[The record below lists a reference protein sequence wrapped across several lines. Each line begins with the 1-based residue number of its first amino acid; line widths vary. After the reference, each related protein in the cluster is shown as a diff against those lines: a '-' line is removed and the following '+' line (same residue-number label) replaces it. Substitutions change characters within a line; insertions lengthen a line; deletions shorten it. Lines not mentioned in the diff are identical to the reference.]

1 MIIHYYTEGDIPEIK
16 MSGNSIISKDENDLV
31 TLEVQETESSYRYLS
46 IMAKPQLVLKF
57 SLPAFIEIPLGAWC
71 EFMGQTFT
79 LNDPENIRK
88 NGTRNIEYTM
98 TMGTDEDL
106 LGLYKLRNSV
116 DHRLK
121 YSMCATPR
129 EFIQEIV
136 ANLNERSGG
145 GWSVGTCIESTEKT
159 VEFNH
164 SYIDD
169 ALQNIADTFG
179 TEWEIVNKAIS
190 LRKVEYFKD
199 NPLSLSYGKGNGF
212 MPGVGRTALSDEKP
226 IKRLYIQ
233 GGDRNIDYSKYRS
246 KELLLPKGQIL
257 DYEGRRYKTDDDGY
271 YIERLDV
278 ISDAVREDSLDL
290 SEIYPS
296 RIGTISSVVV
306 VDAEKNFYDIVDSS
320 IPQELNYENYLIEGE
335 TMTIIFQDGMLAGKE
350 FECKYIHEAVT
361 ITNPDGT
368 TYTKAARR
376 FEIVPQ
382 EIDGIVMPNSTYA
395 PASGGKYI
403 VFGCSLPDSYV
414 CDNVNKIGAS
424 WDMFREGVRYL
435 YEHEEQK
442 FTFTG
447 TLQGLWA
454 KQNWENVGGHLKVGG
469 YILFTDTQFAP
480 EGKLIRITG
489 IKEFLTS
496 PYTPTIE
503 ISSSISGVTTSS
515 KMKKIDNVDVLIEE
529 MNKNALSFTKRR
541 FRDAKET
548 IEMLNDLMDAGFD
561 NFTNGINPI
570 TVQTMSMLVGDE
582 SLQFRFVD
590 RKTDPISEIPP
601 YITYSQENKQMTIP
615 AGILQH
621 MTLGIDQVKATH
633 SPSEYKFWDVAA
645 FTSGRLIDPAK
656 KYYLYVRAN
665 RANSNAVFLLSE
677 TAHKIDEGNQYYW
690 MLVGVLN
697 SEYEGERSFATL
709 YGFTEVLPGRITTK
723 KIVSPDGTTYF
734 DLVAGEIGGNIY
746 IKSGSRGLQ
755 NLQEWGAVAQDLADM
770 NDAIGDNADA
780 VSDLGDYVDGAFAD
794 GIITEAEAIAIQK
807 YINTVNNTKETVLA
821 TYTKLYANAY
831 LEGNAK
837 TGLLNVK
844 VTLMGAI
851 ETLINAINTAI
862 ADGKTTPQ
870 EKANVDAKFALYNDA
885 ISDFYEAVEVA
896 KKAIEDKLKSYTD
909 IVSADLTVANGRIT
923 AEASRIDTINN
934 TISTAGWITAGDG
947 NLLYAQKS
955 LENGDNIISYIN
967 QNATST
973 TINSA
978 RINLVGAVTFSM
990 FSSSLQSTINGKA
1003 NTSDLGTLAGKNSV
1017 VWADLAST
1025 LQGTLNSYAVA
1036 SDLGALA
1043 SLDSVPWNSLASDIT
1058 SVINAKANSSSL
1070 GSLAFLSSVSKSDLA
1085 TALKNLIDGKA
1096 NSSDLGDL
1104 AEKDKISMSDL
1115 VQALQS
1121 TINSKLE
1128 QTDLD
1133 NDIITFAR
1141 LGSTIVEGGYIKTSL
1156 LNVIKIAAVEGTI
1169 AGFKISNQ
1177 EIYTSSGAYDGGSG
1191 VGQLSSTEFHLKAN
1205 GTGKAYLGY
1214 SGSNTRA
1221 EIGLNTYNGA
1231 NNKKIMCDLRD
1242 TASSAYTDTKI
1253 GLYVDIYDTY
1263 NAQEIAYDASITEN
1277 RGATAI
1283 YINRG
1288 HVTGL
1293 KRHLRHISGNNTAYL
1308 NKDDS
1313 LVHFHNTSEITAYLP
1328 TGCEDGQ
1335 EIWVM
1340 PWNTTVKVKT
1350 YSGQYIHRGGD
1361 NSETEVSC
1369 DGSQYHIFIYCAY
1382 NGRWVFGY
1390 LNA

>member
-350 FECKYIHEAVT
+350 FECKYIHESVT

-590 RKTDPISEIPP
+590 RKTDPISEVPP

-621 MTLGIDQVKATH
+621 MTLGIDNVKATH
-633 SPSEYKFWDVAA
+633 TPSEYKFWDIPA
-645 FTSGRLIDPAK
+645 FTSGRLIDPSK

-665 RANSNAVFLLSE
+665 RSNTNAVFLLSE
-677 TAHKIDEGNQYYW
+677 TAHKIDEGNDYYW

-770 NDAIGDNADA
+770 NDAIDDNADA

-837 TGLLNVK
+837 TGLLNAK

-947 NLLYAQKS
+947 NLLYAAKT
-955 LENGDNIISYIN
+955 LENGNNIISYIN
-967 QNATST
+967 QNATTT
-973 TINSA
+973 TINSSK
-978 RINLVGAVTFSM
+978 INLVGAVTFSM
-990 FSSSLQSTINGKA
+990 FNSSLQSDFN
-1003 NTSDLGTLAGKNSV
+1003 
-1017 VWADLAST
+1017 
-1025 LQGTLNSYAVA
+1025 
-1036 SDLGALA
+1036 
-1043 SLDSVPWNSLASDIT
+1043 
-1058 SVINAKANSSSL
+1058 
-1070 GSLAFLSSVSKSDLA
+1070 
-1085 TALKNLIDGKA
+1085 GKA

-1221 EIGLNTYNGA
+1221 EIGLNTYNGS

-1350 YSGQYIHRGGD
+1350 YSGQYIHRGGN

-1369 DGSQYHIFIYCAY
+1369 TGSQYHIFIYCAY

-1390 LNA
+1390 LSE

>member
-1 MIIHYYTEGDIPEIK
+1 MNINLFDYYLPEELIAQRPSEK
-16 MSGNSIISKDENDLV
+16 RDHS
-31 TLEVQETESSYRYLS
+31 R
-46 IMAKPQLVLKF
+46 
-57 SLPAFIEIPLGAWC
+57 
-71 EFMGQTFT
+71 
-79 LNDPENIRK
+79 
-88 NGTRNIEYTM
+88 
-98 TMGTDEDL
+98 L
-106 LGLYKLRNSV
+106 L
-116 DHRLK
+116 
-121 YSMCATPR
+121 
-129 EFIQEIV
+129 
-136 ANLNERSGG
+136 
-145 GWSVGTCIESTEKT
+145 
-159 VEFNH
+159 
-164 SYIDD
+164 
-169 ALQNIADTFG
+169 
-179 TEWEIVNKAIS
+179 
-190 LRKVEYFKD
+190 
-199 NPLSLSYGKGNGF
+199 
-212 MPGVGRTALSDEKP
+212 
-226 IKRLYIQ
+226 
-233 GGDRNIDYSKYRS
+233 
-246 KELLLPKGQIL
+246 
-257 DYEGRRYKTDDDGY
+257 
-271 YIERLDV
+271 
-278 ISDAVREDSLDL
+278 
-290 SEIYPS
+290 
-296 RIGTISSVVV
+296 V
-306 VDAEKNFYDIVDSS
+306 VDKENKTYEDKHFYDIVDSS
-320 IPQELNYENYLIEGE
+320 IPNELNYENYLIEGE

-361 ITNPDGT
+361 ITNNDGT

-382 EIDGIVMPNSTYA
+382 EIDGIIMPNSTYA
-395 PASGGKYI
+395 PAVNGKYI

-414 CDNVNKIGAS
+414 CDNVNKVGAS

-480 EGKLIRITG
+480 AGKLIRITG

-503 ISSSISGVTTSS
+503 ISSSVSGVTTSS

-590 RKTDPISEIPP
+590 RKTDPISEVTPN
-601 YITYSQENKQMTIP
+601 ITYSQENKQMTIP

-645 FTSGRLIDPAK
+645 FTSGRLIDPTK

-677 TAHKIDEGNQYYW
+677 TAHKIDEGDQYYW

-734 DLVAGEIGGNIY
+734 DLVQGEIGGNIY

-755 NLQEWGAVAQDLADM
+755 NLQEWGAVAQDLEDM
-770 NDAIGDNADA
+770 NDAIDDNADA

-807 YINTVNNTKETVLA
+807 YINTVNNTKESVLA
-821 TYTKLYANAY
+821 TYTKLYANTY
-831 LEGNAK
+831 LEGTAK
-837 TGLLNVK
+837 TGLLNAK

-851 ETLINAINTAI
+851 DNLISAINTAI

-955 LENGDNIISYIN
+955 LENGNNIISYIN
-967 QNATST
+967 QNATTT
-973 TINSA
+973 TINSSK
-978 RINLVGAVTFSM
+978 INLVGAVTFSM
-990 FSSSLQSTINGKA
+990 FNSSLQSDFN
-1003 NTSDLGTLAGKNSV
+1003 
-1017 VWADLAST
+1017 
-1025 LQGTLNSYAVA
+1025 
-1036 SDLGALA
+1036 
-1043 SLDSVPWNSLASDIT
+1043 
-1058 SVINAKANSSSL
+1058 
-1070 GSLAFLSSVSKSDLA
+1070 
-1085 TALKNLIDGKA
+1085 GKA
-1096 NSSDLGDL
+1096 NSSDLGSLAGKNKVSASDL
-1104 AEKDKISMSDL
+1104 AT
-1115 VQALQS
+1115 ALQN
-1121 TINSKLE
+1121 TLNSKLE
-1128 QTDLD
+1128 QSDLD

-1169 AGFKISNQ
+1169 AGFKISGNGLTNDPFTNDAYVIFRNDARKSFAGIGGNVLPAATGLRAVARFENEDQ
-1177 EIYTSSGAYDGGSG
+1177 NNYWGLGANYAMILSAKNADRNYAFAGSG
-1191 VGQLSSTEFHLKAN
+1191 NGVLNGHIVGHQLNNFTPSSSVNVIDPNKGKYVLVK
-1205 GTGKAYLGY
+1205 GTYG
-1214 SGSNTRA
+1214 T
-1221 EIGLNTYNGA
+1221 
-1231 NNKKIMCDLRD
+1231 C
-1242 TASSAYTDTKI
+1242 
-1253 GLYVDIYDTY
+1253 
-1263 NAQEIAYDASITEN
+1263 
-1277 RGATAI
+1277 
-1283 YINRG
+1283 
-1288 HVTGL
+1288 
-1293 KRHLRHISGNNTAYL
+1293 
-1308 NKDDS
+1308 
-1313 LVHFHNTSEITAYLP
+1313 YLP
-1328 TGCEDGQ
+1328 TLSMCRNFLGVNNSTSFAFDLHIFAADGASFTLYGYRSSSYGSDCPHMRNPDDYQ
-1335 EIWVM
+1335 DMTGGIGM
-1340 PWNTTVKVKT
+1340 AKGDTVLLT
-1350 YSGQYIHRGGD
+1350 IIY
-1361 NSETEVSC
+1361 
-1369 DGSQYHIFIYCAY
+1369 DGSNF
-1382 NGRWVFGY
+1382 
-1390 LNA
+1390 NAFLMGHLD

>member
-1 MIIHYYTEGDIPEIK
+1 MIIHYYTESDIPEIK
-16 MSGNSIISKDENDLV
+16 MSGKSIISKDNNDLV
-31 TLEVQETESSYRYLS
+31 SLEVQETENSYRYRS
-46 IMAKPQLVLKF
+46 IMGKPQLVLRF
-57 SLPAFIEIPLGAWC
+57 SLPAFIEIPLGAYV
-71 EFMGQTFT
+71 EYMGQTFT
-79 LNDPENIRK
+79 LNDPENIKK

-106 LGLYKLRNSV
+106 MALYKLRNSV

-121 YSMCATPR
+121 FSMCATPR

-136 ANLNERSGG
+136 ASLNERSAG

-159 VEFNH
+159 IEFNH

-169 ALQNIADTFG
+169 ALQSVADTFG
-179 TEWEIVNKAIS
+179 TEWEIVGKAIS
-190 LRKVEYFKD
+190 LRKVEYFKND
-199 NPLSLSYGKGNGF
+199 PLPLSYGRGNGF
-212 MPGVGRTALSDEKP
+212 VPGVGRTAQSDEKP

-233 GGDRNIDYSKYRS
+233 GGDRNIDYSKYHS
-246 KELLLPKGQIL
+246 KELLLPKGQSL
-257 DYEGRRYKTDDDGY
+257 EYEGRTYKTDDDGY
-271 YIERLDV
+271 YIERLDI
-278 ISDAVREDSLDL
+278 ISDAQKEDSLDL

-306 VDAEKNFYDIVDSS
+306 VDASKNFYDIVDSS
-320 IPQELNYENYLIEGE
+320 IPQELNYEDFLIDGE

-350 FECKYIHEAVT
+350 FEVKYFHTQKEVR
-361 ITNPDGT
+361 NSDGT
-368 TYTKAARR
+368 TTIKAARR

-382 EIDGIVMPNSTYA
+382 EIDGIIMPNSTYA
-395 PASGGKYI
+395 PAVNGKYI
-403 VFGCSLPDSYV
+403 VYGCSLPDSYV
-414 CDNVNKIGAS
+414 CDNVNKVGAS

-454 KQNWENVGGHLKVGG
+454 KRNWANVGGHLKVGA
-469 YILFTDTQFAP
+469 YILFSDEQFAP
-480 EGKLIRITG
+480 QGKSIRITG

-503 ISSSISGVTTSS
+503 ISSSVSGETTSS
-515 KMKKIDNVDVLIEE
+515 KLKKIDNIDVEILDVEKQI
-529 MNKNALSFTKRR
+529 LSFTKRR

-548 IEMLNDLMDAGFD
+548 IDMLNALVDAGFD
-561 NFTNGINPI
+561 NFTNGIMPI

-582 SLQFRFVD
+582 SLQFRFVNS
-590 RKTDPISEIPP
+590 KTAPISEVPA
-601 YITYSQENKQMTIP
+601 YVSYSQVDKQLTIP

-621 MTLGIDQVKATH
+621 MTLGIDVVKATH
-633 SPSEYKFWDVAA
+633 EPSEYKFWDVAA
-645 FTSGRLIDPAK
+645 FTSGRLQDGSK

-665 RANSNAVFLLSE
+665 RADSNAVFLLSE
-677 TAHKIDEGNQYYW
+677 TAHKIDEGDTYYW

-697 SEYEGERSFATL
+697 SEFEGERSFATL

-723 KIVSPDGTTYF
+723 KIISPDGETYF
-734 DLVAGEIGGNIY
+734 DLVAGEIGGNIR

-755 NLQEWGAVAQDLADM
+755 NLQEWAAVAQELADM
-770 NDAIGDNADA
+770 NDAIDDNADA

-831 LEGNAK
+831 LEGDAK
-837 TGLLNVK
+837 TGLLNAK

-851 ETLINAINTAI
+851 DNLILAINNAI
-862 ADGKTTPQ
+862 ADGKTTPT
-870 EKANVDAKFALYNDA
+870 EKANVDAKFTLYNDA
-885 ISDFYEAVEVA
+885 ISDFYEAVETA
-896 KKAIEDKLKSYTD
+896 KKAIEDKLKSYSDT
-909 IVSADLTVANGRIT
+909 VAADLVVANGKIE
-923 AEASRIDTINN
+923 ANASRINAIDG
-934 TISTAGWITAGDG
+934 TISTAGWITTGDG
-947 NLLYAQKS
+947 NLLWAKK
-955 LENGDNIISYIN
+955 EIEDGDKIISYIN

-990 FSSSLQSTINGKA
+990 FSSSLQTTINGKA
-1003 NTSDLGTLAGKNSV
+1003 NSADLGSLASLNSIAWSNLASALQTTISGKANSSDLGS
-1017 VWADLAST
+1017 
-1025 LQGTLNSYAVA
+1025 
-1036 SDLGALA
+1036 LA
-1043 SLDSVPWNSLASDIT
+1043 SLSSVGWNQLASALQT
-1058 SVINAKANSSSL
+1058 TINNKANSSSL
-1070 GSLAFLSSVSKSDLA
+1070 GSLAFLSSVSADELA
-1085 TALKNLIDGKA
+1085 TALKNTINGKA
-1096 NSSDLGDL
+1096 DSSSLGSMAGKSSVSWSDL
-1104 AEKDKISMSDL
+1104 AS
-1115 VQALQS
+1115 ALQS
-1121 TINSKLE
+1121 VINSKIE
-1128 QTDLD
+1128 ASYLD
-1133 NDIITFAR
+1133 NDIITFSR

-1169 AGFKISNQ
+1169 AGLKISNSS
-1177 EIYTSSGAYDGGSG
+1177 IKSTSGAYDGGSNASA
-1191 VGQLSSTEFHLKAN
+1191 LSSTEFHLYAQGN
-1205 GTGKAYLGY
+1205 GNAYMGY
-1214 SGSNTRA
+1214 SGSNVRA
-1221 EIGLNTYNGA
+1221 EIGLNTYNGGSST
-1231 NNKKIMCDLRD
+1231 KIMCDLRD
-1242 TASSAYTDTKI
+1242 TAAAAYTYTKI

-1263 NAQEIAYDASITEN
+1263 NAQELAYNSNITTN
-1277 RGATAI
+1277 IGATAI

-1369 DGSQYHIFIYCAY
+1369 SGSQYHIFIYCAY

-1390 LNA
+1390 INT

>member
-1 MIIHYYTEGDIPEIK
+1 MVTIYRQDGTILKDIEV
-16 MSGNSIISKDENDLV
+16 NDDSCRTAELMGYDMLALRF
-31 TLEVQETESSYRYLS
+31 TLTESVAFPLRCYSDFGSRRYRMFKSPEVTKRNERQFDYVMPMYTDEFLLHTT
-46 IMAKPQLVLKF
+46 MMRNCVDYRLKF
-57 SLPAFIEIPLGAWC
+57 P
-71 EFMGQTFT
+71 
-79 LNDPENIRK
+79 
-88 NGTRNIEYTM
+88 YT
-98 TMGTDEDL
+98 
-106 LGLYKLRNSV
+106 
-116 DHRLK
+116 
-121 YSMCATPR
+121 ATPR
-129 EFIQEIV
+129 EHLEMIV
-136 ANLNERSGG
+136 ANLNLTDGEG
-145 GWSVGTCIESTEKT
+145 GWAVDYGKTDGMEPDASGAYTGSDGQRYADRGEMKT
-159 VEFNH
+159 VSFEFA
-164 SYIDD
+164 YCID
-169 ALQNIADTFG
+169 
-179 TEWEIVNKAIS
+179 AIS
-190 LRKVEYFKD
+190 AVAQAFDTEYEVETWIEDGAVRKYVSLHRVEYNRD
-199 NPLSLSYGKGNGF
+199 TPLEMRYGRDKGFVSGIVRRNDTEV
-212 MPGVGRTALSDEKP
+212 PPVD
-226 IKRLYIQ
+226 RLYIQ
-233 GGDRNIDYSKYRS
+233 GGEQNIPEHYGQTAVVDGGTTTYEGERS
-246 KELLLPKGQIL
+246 NTLLLPKNTACFYRGGAFYFCPSPIVCHYSDGTPYIL
-257 DYEGRRYKTDDDGY
+257 VHEILYDDKGVYLGTTQLMVPMPCFLVSEDGRSLQRVRHTYYDPDYTPRATAVEAVY
-271 YIERLDV
+271 
-278 ISDAVREDSLDL
+278 DA
-290 SEIYPS
+290 SEIYPMRVGGVNAVRKVNAS
-296 RIGTISSVVV
+296 GELLTQNQIYHG
-306 VDAEKNFYDIVDSS
+306 AEVYYDICDIDS
-320 IPQELNYENYLIEGE
+320 PDLTGLGVPGE
-335 TMTIIFQDGMLAGKE
+335 TMTVIFQSGMLAGKE

-382 EIDGIVMPNSTYA
+382 EIDGIIMPNSTYA
-395 PASGGKYI
+395 PAVNGKYI

-414 CDNVNKIGAS
+414 CDNVNKVGAS

-480 EGKLIRITG
+480 AGKLIRITG

-503 ISSSISGVTTSS
+503 ISSSVSGVTTSS

-590 RKTDPISEIPP
+590 RKTDPISEVTPN
-601 YITYSQENKQMTIP
+601 ITYSQENKQMTIP

-770 NDAIGDNADA
+770 NDAIDDNADA

-837 TGLLNVK
+837 TGLLNAK

-862 ADGKTTPQ
+862 AIP
-870 EKANVDAKFALYNDA
+870 
-885 ISDFYEAVEVA
+885 ISC
-896 KKAIEDKLKSYTD
+896 
-909 IVSADLTVANGRIT
+909 R
-923 AEASRIDTINN
+923 
-934 TISTAGWITAGDG
+934 
-947 NLLYAQKS
+947 
-955 LENGDNIISYIN
+955 
-967 QNATST
+967 
-973 TINSA
+973 
-978 RINLVGAVTFSM
+978 
-990 FSSSLQSTINGKA
+990 
-1003 NTSDLGTLAGKNSV
+1003 
-1017 VWADLAST
+1017 
-1025 LQGTLNSYAVA
+1025 
-1036 SDLGALA
+1036 
-1043 SLDSVPWNSLASDIT
+1043 
-1058 SVINAKANSSSL
+1058 
-1070 GSLAFLSSVSKSDLA
+1070 
-1085 TALKNLIDGKA
+1085 LI
-1096 NSSDLGDL
+1096 
-1104 AEKDKISMSDL
+1104 
-1115 VQALQS
+1115 
-1121 TINSKLE
+1121 
-1128 QTDLD
+1128 
-1133 NDIITFAR
+1133 
-1141 LGSTIVEGGYIKTSL
+1141 
-1156 LNVIKIAAVEGTI
+1156 
-1169 AGFKISNQ
+1169 
-1177 EIYTSSGAYDGGSG
+1177 
-1191 VGQLSSTEFHLKAN
+1191 
-1205 GTGKAYLGY
+1205 
-1214 SGSNTRA
+1214 
-1221 EIGLNTYNGA
+1221 
-1231 NNKKIMCDLRD
+1231 
-1242 TASSAYTDTKI
+1242 
-1253 GLYVDIYDTY
+1253 
-1263 NAQEIAYDASITEN
+1263 
-1277 RGATAI
+1277 
-1283 YINRG
+1283 
-1288 HVTGL
+1288 
-1293 KRHLRHISGNNTAYL
+1293 
-1308 NKDDS
+1308 
-1313 LVHFHNTSEITAYLP
+1313 
-1328 TGCEDGQ
+1328 
-1335 EIWVM
+1335 
-1340 PWNTTVKVKT
+1340 
-1350 YSGQYIHRGGD
+1350 
-1361 NSETEVSC
+1361 
-1369 DGSQYHIFIYCAY
+1369 
-1382 NGRWVFGY
+1382 
-1390 LNA
+1390 